1 MDGWMECPGLWSGN
15 LPSREECRYAAATD
29 CALQSSFTSGKTE
42 DDGLFLNVFF
52 GWGTDCMNFLY
63 GKGHKAFL
71 DLFFYLLVGQVYNP
85 PALGIQVSVI
95 S

>member
-71 DLFFYLLVGQVYNP
+71 DFFLSTGWT
-85 PALGIQVSVI
+85 SV
-95 S
+95 